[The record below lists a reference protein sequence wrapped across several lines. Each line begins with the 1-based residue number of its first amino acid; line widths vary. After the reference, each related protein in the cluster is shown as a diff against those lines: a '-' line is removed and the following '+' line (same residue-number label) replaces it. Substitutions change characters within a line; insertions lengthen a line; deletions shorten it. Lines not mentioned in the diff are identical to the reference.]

1 MLSQALGWLCMDDLS
16 VGLGWGR
23 KSPFSSEDGGGRRL
37 RGCGHLRMG
46 SEVTLSFL
54 FVCFYV
60 FLLCWSLDDGELRAR
75 LLPVWT
81 WVSGVSDL
89 LFLHIFMSHLCYCV
103 VRQFRGGYRLC
114 CGLDSGRFLTV
125 ISRFGPFVPFRC
137 LM

>member
-1 MLSQALGWLCMDDLS
+1 MDDLS

-75 LLPVWT
+75 LPPVWT

-89 LFLHIFMSHLCYCV
+89 LFLHILCPTCV
-103 VRQFRGGYRLC
+103 IVSCVNLGKVTACAADWTLAAF
-114 CGLDSGRFLTV
+114 
-125 ISRFGPFVPFRC
+125 
-137 LM
+137 